1 MVLFLFGKRRL
12 PMSNITLSVDDE
24 IISKV
29 RKMAIDKNTTLTA
42 MVRNFLTTLANQDAQ
57 QKKMAAETLRRS
69 FQELNRDMGPR
80 TWTRE
85 ALYDR

>member
-1 MVLFLFGKRRL
+1 
-12 PMSNITLSVDDE
+12 MSNITLSVDDE

-42 MVRNFLTTLANQDAQ
+42 MVRNYLTTVASQDGQ
-57 QKKMAAETLRRS
+57 QKRMAADTLRRS
-69 FQELNRDMGPR
+69 FQMLKRDMGRR

-85 ALYDR
+85 AIYDR